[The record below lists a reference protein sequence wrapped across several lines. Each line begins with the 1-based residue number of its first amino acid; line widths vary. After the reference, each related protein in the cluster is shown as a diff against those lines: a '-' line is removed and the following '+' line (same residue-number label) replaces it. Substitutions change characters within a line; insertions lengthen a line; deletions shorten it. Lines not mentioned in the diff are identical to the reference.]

1 MRGPLL
7 TFVWSVIYP
16 FAVAVHAQRG
26 AVADPMSLITS
37 MCSNGAS
44 APWSGLAPT
53 SSIAPA
59 GKPFLSP
66 MTESREEQQAL
77 LRLSD
82 VPESAT
88 DPDSEVAPRWQGS
101 LSTLEESRSSVSIYH
116 HTLIA
121 DRHVVNGDPASALDH
136 LDAALV
142 LDCLNQSLLERA
154 ARAAALAGQHRRS
167 RLYWDVLAN
176 LNVRSPRIQYE
187 RALADCREGRLD
199 DARYHVEFALGFFP
213 RHPGLRLLDAAL
225 SPDASP
231 SRLGYLSVPD
241 MAVLAREWHRC
252 RESLSFLSPRAY
264 IRMARHLLAGG
275 DATPTESSAPPA
287 ATDGDDAYWAR
298 TCALAS
304 RYLID
309 ADFALRGHR
318 WDRLLTALDGAE
330 KIGVGGPWMAM
341 FRAETLLQMGDR
353 AKGEPLLD
361 AALKRYGKDERV
373 AFDGARLLLNLG
385 RAPEAL
391 EMFNQVIRFD
401 RSNPEY
407 RFGLA
412 CALTAAG
419 QGAAGLVHAR
429 TLLAEQPE
437 RVAEWLEGDQ
447 PYIRDL
453 RDRL

>member
-44 APWSGLAPT
+44 APWSGLAPA

-59 GKPFLSP
+59 GRPFLSP
-66 MTESREEQQAL
+66 MAETKEAAQAL

-88 DPDSEVAPRWQGS
+88 DPDSVMVPRWQGS
-101 LSTLEESRSSVSIYH
+101 LSTLEDSRASVSIYH

-154 ARAAALAGQHRRS
+154 ARAAALAGQARRS

-176 LNVRSPRIQYE
+176 LNVRAPRIQYE
-187 RALADCREGRLD
+187 RVLAECREGRLD
-199 DARYHVEFALGFFP
+199 AARDHAESALALFP
-213 RHPGLRLLDAAL
+213 RHAGLRLLNAAL

-252 RESLSFLSPRAY
+252 RDSLAFLSPRAY
-264 IRMARHLLAGG
+264 IRIARYLLSGG
-275 DATPTESSAPPA
+275 APEEVNPASAPES
-287 ATDGDDAYWAR
+287 DDAYWAR

-304 RYLID
+304 RYLVD

-353 AKGEPLLD
+353 ARGEPLLD

-373 AFDGARLLLNLG
+373 AFDGARLLLDLG

-391 EMFNQVIRFD
+391 ELFNHVVRQD

-419 QGAAGLVHAR
+419 QGAAGLVQAR
-429 TLLAEQPE
+429 ALLAEQPG
-437 RVAEWLEGDQ
+437 RMAEWLQGDQ

-453 RDRL
+453 RERL